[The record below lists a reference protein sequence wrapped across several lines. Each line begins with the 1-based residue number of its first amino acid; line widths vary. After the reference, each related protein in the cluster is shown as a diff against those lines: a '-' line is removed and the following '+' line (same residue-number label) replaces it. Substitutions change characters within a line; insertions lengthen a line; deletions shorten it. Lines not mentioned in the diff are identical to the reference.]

1 MAIIAIT
8 APRARS
14 APEPILTAPMLSIA
28 GVMLSAMSSFYL
40 LLSAIPAHAS
50 AIAGISGAG
59 AATGALMA
67 ATIVGEIAAPQVTNR
82 VGRKVALGLALAVL
96 GPACLSAFP
105 ASLAL
110 LLLNC
115 AVRGLALGVLLVAA
129 GGLSAQMA
137 PPSRR
142 AEAMSIS
149 GVASAV
155 PAIVA
160 VPLGPWVLTNLGAG
174 WTAVCA
180 AAVAFT
186 ALAAI
191 AVLPSER
198 KIETDEAHCLPPLG
212 AAIGPAIS
220 LGCGAVLVG
229 ATVTFLPLAH
239 PEAASGTVTLGLLLQ
254 GLGAAVT
261 RWLSARHVDRH
272 GTRLPMLAGLAAC
285 VVAAIGLAA
294 AGEAEVLFGMLL
306 SGIAFGVLQTAT
318 LAELLARA
326 APSQVD
332 GASALWNGAYDAG
345 LGIGGIAFGG
355 LATAVGF
362 STAFVAT
369 AGVSTLVALLHLAAS
384 KGTVNAEAPS
394 SFGQRIS

>member
-1 MAIIAIT
+1 MATTAIT
-8 APRARS
+8 APRART

-50 AIAGISGAG
+50 AVGGTSGAG

-67 ATIVGEIAAPQVTNR
+67 ATIVGEIAAPQVINR
-82 VGRKVALGLALAVL
+82 AGRRSALALALGLL
-96 GPACLSAFP
+96 GLGCLTAFP

-129 GGLSAQMA
+129 SGLSAQIA

-160 VPLGPWVLTNLGAG
+160 VPLGPWVLTNLGAPG
-174 WTAVCA
+174 TAVCA
-180 AAVAFT
+180 ATLAFA
-186 ALAAI
+186 ALAAT
-191 AVLPSER
+191 ALLPSER
-198 KIETDEAHCLPPLG
+198 KIETHEAHRLPPLG
-212 AAIGPAIS
+212 VAIGPAIS

-239 PEAASGTVTLGLLLQ
+239 PEATSGTIMLGLLLQ
-254 GLGAAVT
+254 GLGATVT

-294 AGEAEVLFGMLL
+294 TGEAEVLCGVLL

-332 GASALWNGAYDAG
+332 GAGALWNGAYDAG

-369 AGVSTLVALLHLAAS
+369 AGVFTLVALLHLATT
-384 KGTVNAEAPS
+384 KGNHAC
-394 SFGQRIS
+394 